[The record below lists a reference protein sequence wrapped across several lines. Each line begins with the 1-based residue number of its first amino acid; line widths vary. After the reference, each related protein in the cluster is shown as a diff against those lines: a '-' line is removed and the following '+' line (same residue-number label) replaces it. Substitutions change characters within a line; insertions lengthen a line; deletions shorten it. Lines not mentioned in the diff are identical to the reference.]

1 MSSPSNPHN
10 DQRDAEEEIA
20 ALIAETMRLQR
31 SSRKRG
37 HYLLGLPE
45 PDLPDLR
52 EQASALVHEGF
63 QLSGPEDP
71 AIDPANRE
79 LIERLQAKVLA
90 KFNVEHA
97 PSAP

>member
-1 MSSPSNPHN
+1 
-10 DQRDAEEEIA
+10 
-20 ALIAETMRLQR
+20 MRLSR
-31 SSRKRG
+31 SCLERG
-37 HYLLGLPE
+37 HYLSGLPE

-71 AIDPANRE
+71 AIDPADRE

-90 KFNVEHA
+90 KFNVENA